1 MKDTASYQNHGN
13 LHIQKKRE
21 APRGAVGLGAAL
33 PHGQMPIP
41 KAKAV
46 AEKLSRD
53 FCKSW
58 CWGQNVEF
66 SLRREEA
73 LGSSQLV
80 HTDPERL
87 TQDQEGTR
95 NGPASRNWSPGSS
108 WVISIPDWIQC
119 SATSQKQR
127 DIVPGGPQRR
137 RKAPQA
143 TGVRETEINT
153 NRINSH
159 SALKGFR
166 CA

>member
-1 MKDTASYQNHGN
+1 MAELEQNVSYQNHEN

-66 SLRREEA
+66 SLRRERPWEA
-73 LGSSQLV
+73 ASLS
-80 HTDPERL
+80 
-87 TQDQEGTR
+87 TQ
-95 NGPASRNWSPGSS
+95 
-108 WVISIPDWIQC
+108 I
-119 SATSQKQR
+119 
-127 DIVPGGPQRR
+127 
-137 RKAPQA
+137 
-143 TGVRETEINT
+143 
-153 NRINSH
+153 
-159 SALKGFR
+159 LKG
-166 CA
+166 